1 VTTVKFDET
10 AAGGQAPSS
19 GAVAYACSQLGFRV
33 FPLVPGTKR
42 PAVEGWKERATSDLD
57 QIKEWWAGGEFT
69 GCPVG
74 IATGPGSGVWILDID
89 TKHGINGFE
98 VFRDLAKANG
108 AGVEEFTR
116 TMTVATPSGGA
127 HLYFRWD
134 ETVLRQ
140 KGVHNSSGLL
150 GPGIDVRGIGG
161 LVKAPGCGGYQVVPR
176 AGIRSTVIVPAPDWL
191 VKLTRKPEREARDEP
206 QFEPSS
212 AAAEREAERVLDRLG
227 NAAPGTRNN
236 ELNVA
241 AFRLGKLG
249 TMGAD
254 EAWSELR
261 TVMFSIGAND
271 DESSQR
277 RTFESGWNAGRASGS
292 VHTNGGEHAA

>member
-1 VTTVKFDET
+1 M
-10 AAGGQAPSS
+10 
-19 GAVAYACSQLGFRV
+19 
-33 FPLVPGTKR
+33 KR
-42 PAVEGWKERATSDLD
+42 PATEGWKAKATADVEM
-57 QIKEWWAGGEFT
+57 IREWWAGGEFT
-69 GCPVG
+69 GYPVG
-74 IATGPGSGVWILDID
+74 IATGPGSGIFVIDID
-89 TKHGINGFE
+89 RKSGIDGFASL
-98 VFRDLAKANG
+98 RDLAAQHG
-108 AGVEEFTR
+108 SALADFTA

-176 AGIRSTVIVPAPDWL
+176 DGIRRTMIVSAPEWL
-191 VKLTRKPEREARDEP
+191 VALTRKPEREERSEP
-206 QFEPSS
+206 QYEPGSVK
-212 AAAEREAERVLDRLG
+212 AQREAERVLDRLG
-227 NAAPGTRNN
+227 NSAPGTRNN

-241 AFRLGKLG
+241 AFRLGKMG
-249 TMGAD
+249 TMSAD
-254 EAWSELR
+254 AAWAELR

-277 RTFESGWNAGRASGS
+277 RTFESGWEAGRRAGN
-292 VHTNGGEHAA
+292 VC

>member
-1 VTTVKFDET
+1 VTTVSFSDT
-10 AAGGQAPSS
+10 AAGGQAPSA
-19 GAVAYACSQLGFRV
+19 GAVAYACVQLGFRV
-33 FPLVPGTKR
+33 FPLMPGSKR
-42 PAVEGWKERATSDLD
+42 PAIKDWKRLATSEID
-57 QIKEWWAGGEFT
+57 QVRTWWAGGEFT

-74 IATGPGSGVWILDID
+74 IATGPGSGIFVVDID
-89 TKHGINGFE
+89 RKGGVDGFASL
-98 VFRDLAKANG
+98 RDLAAQHG
-108 AGVEEFTR
+108 STLADFTG

-127 HLYFRWD
+127 HLYFRWN

-176 AGIRSTVIVPAPDWL
+176 GGVRSTVIVPAPDWL
-191 VKLTRKPEREARDEP
+191 VELTRKPEREMRDEP
-206 QFEPSS
+206 QFEPGS
-212 AAAEREAERVLDRLG
+212 AAAEQAAERVLDRLG

-249 TMGAD
+249 TMSA
-254 EAWSELR
+254 EKAWSQLR

-271 DESSQR
+271 DEGAQR
-277 RTFESGWNAGRASGS
+277 RTFESGWEAGRRAGN
-292 VHTNGGEHAA
+292 VC

>member
-1 VTTVKFDET
+1 MATISFDHT
-10 AAGGQAPSS
+10 NAGGQAPST
-19 GAVAYACSQLGFRV
+19 GAVAYACVQLGFRV

-42 PAVEGWKERATSDLD
+42 PAVEGWKSRATREVE
-57 QIKEWWAGGEFT
+57 QVIRWWDGGEFT

-74 IATGPGSGVWILDID
+74 IATGPGSAIWVLDLDRKGGVD
-89 TKHGINGFE
+89 GFASL
-98 VFRDLAKANG
+98 RDLAEANG
-108 AGVEEFTR
+108 STLVDFTT

-176 AGIRSTVIVPAPDWL
+176 GGIRSTVIVPAPDWL
-191 VKLTRKPEREARDEP
+191 VELTRKPEREARDEP
-206 QFEPSS
+206 QYEPGSVQ
-212 AAAEREAERVLDRLG
+212 AERAAERVLDRLG

-241 AFRLGKLG
+241 AFRLGKMG
-249 TMGAD
+249 TMSAQD
-254 EAWSELR
+254 AWSELK

-271 DESSQR
+271 DVAAQR
-277 RTFESGWNAGRASGS
+277 RTFESGWEAGRRAGN
-292 VHTNGGEHAA
+292 V

>member
-1 VTTVKFDET
+1 MTHVTTVSFNHT
-10 AAGGQAPSS
+10 AAGGQAPSA
-19 GAVAYACSQLGFRV
+19 GAVAYACSQLGFKV
-33 FPLVPGTKR
+33 FPLVPNSKR
-42 PAVEGWKERATSDLD
+42 PAIEGWKERATTDLD
-57 QIKEWWAGGEFT
+57 TIRDWWAGGEFT

-89 TKHGINGFE
+89 IKHGINGFA
-98 VFRDLAKANG
+98 VFRDIARANG
-108 AGVEEFTR
+108 ASVEEFTR

-134 ETVLRQ
+134 EIADAER
-140 KGVHNSSGLL
+140 GVRSDSSGHLAPNL
-150 GPGIDVRGIGG
+150 DVKGIGG

-176 AGIRSTVIVPAPDWL
+176 DGIRRTMILPAPDWL
-191 VKLTRKPEREARDEP
+191 VALTRKPEREERAEVQYEP
-206 QFEPSS
+206 GS

-227 NAAPGTRNN
+227 SSAPGTRNN

-241 AFRLGKLG
+241 AYRLGKMG
-249 TMGAD
+249 TMSAD
-254 EAWSELR
+254 AAWSELR

-277 RTFESGWNAGRASGS
+277 RTFESGWEAGRRAGN
-292 VHTNGGEHAA
+292 V

>member
-1 VTTVKFDET
+1 MTTVKFDHT
-10 AAGGQAPSS
+10 AAGGQAPSA
-19 GAVAYACSQLGFRV
+19 GAVAYACSQLGFKV
-33 FPLVPGTKR
+33 FPLANGTKR
-42 PAVEGWKERATSDLD
+42 PAIEGWKARATREVE
-57 QIKEWWAGGEFT
+57 QIRDWWAGGEFT

-74 IATGPGSGVWILDID
+74 IATGPGSGLWVLDLD
-89 TKHGINGFE
+89 RKNGVDGFASL
-98 VFRDLAKANG
+98 RDLAERHGSAL
-108 AGVEEFTR
+108 ADFTG

-150 GPGIDVRGIGG
+150 GPGIDVRGVNG

-176 AGIRSTVIVPAPDWL
+176 DGIRRTMILPAPDWL
-191 VKLTRKPEREARDEP
+191 VNLTRKPERQDRDEP
-206 QFEPSS
+206 WFEPGS
-212 AAAEREAERVLDRLG
+212 AQAERETERVLDRLG

-241 AFRLGKLG
+241 AYRLGKMG
-249 TMGAD
+249 TMSAND
-254 EAWSELR
+254 AWAELK

-277 RTFESGWNAGRASGS
+277 RTFESGWEAGRRAIGN
-292 VHTNGGEHAA
+292 V

>member
-1 VTTVKFDET
+1 MATVPFSDT
-10 AAGGQAPSS
+10 AAAGQAPSA
-19 GAVAYACSQLGFRV
+19 GAVAYACSHLGFRV

-42 PAVEGWKERATSDLD
+42 PAVEGWKAKATADVST
-57 QIKEWWAGGEFT
+57 IREWWAGGDFT
-69 GCPVG
+69 GYPVG
-74 IATGPGSGVWILDID
+74 IATGAGSGVWVLDLD
-89 TKHGINGFE
+89 RKGGVDGFASL
-98 VFRDLAKANG
+98 RDLAAQHG
-108 AGVEEFTR
+108 STLADFTA

-134 ETVLRQ
+134 ETADAEG
-140 KGVHNSSGLL
+140 GVKNSSGHV

-191 VKLTRKPEREARDEP
+191 VKLTRKPERTSERPPEQYEP
-206 QFEPSS
+206 GSER
-212 AAAEREAERVLDRLG
+212 AERETKRVLDRLG
-227 NAAPGTRNN
+227 SSAPGTRNN

-241 AFRLGKLG
+241 AFRFGKMG
-249 TMGAD
+249 TMGAE

-277 RTFESGWNAGRASGS
+277 RTFESGWQAGR
-292 VHTNGGEHAA
+292 HAGNV